1 MKSFTNLIRTL
12 FLTLILSHF
21 DLKTDQSSGGEWTL
35 RLTSADA
42 NGLLLQLLTKCKDGL
57 KLLPTYGTPIGIA
70 AGTCVYAYQT
80 VKEIVPS
87 AVDREANC
95 ESHYQSVISE
105 AQCESVCGF
114 DSTPASYDVCVE
126 DCEKAALC
134 DFAAR
139 NPAIAEQCPLHF
151 PDNCT

>member
-42 NGLLLQLLTKCKDGL
+42 NGLLQLLVKCGKGFS
-57 KLLPTYGTPIGIA
+57 KWGTPVGVGL
-70 AGTCVYAYQT
+70 GTCVYAYQT
-80 VKEIVPS
+80 VNDIVPS
-87 AVDREANC
+87 AVELEANC
-95 ESHYQSVISE
+95 ESHYQSVISQ

-139 NPAIAEQCPLHF
+139 NPATAEQCPLHF